1 MNSMHDKISQEGL
14 TFIELMITIALVGI
28 LISFAVPVFTQMT
41 ANQRLVSSSNN
52 LINAL
57 STARSAAVKQKRHVT
72 VCASTDGAS
81 CALNLTEW
89 RNGWIVFANTSSANL
104 QRNAAEVIESLIQ
117 VYDAPK
123 GISNITLTAA
133 GAGGAAILSY
143 RPSGVIGNIAANQER
158 LFTVCDKRGSGVA
171 RAVLVSRSGRAK
183 SSTTGFAEAA
193 LACP

>member
-1 MNSMHDKISQEGL
+1 MHDKISQEGL

-28 LISFAVPVFTQMT
+28 LISFAVPVFTQLT

-57 STARSAAVKQKRHVT
+57 STARSEAVKQKRHVT

-123 GISNITLTAA
+123 SITCNPT
-133 GAGGAAILSY
+133 
-143 RPSGVIGNIAANQER
+143 Q
-158 LFTVCDKRGSGVA
+158 
-171 RAVLVSRSGRAK
+171 
-183 SSTTGFAEAA
+183 
-193 LACP
+193 